1 VTADGVVYLRFGGG
15 CHGCGMADVTLKQGI
30 EKTLLTRVPG
40 VTAVR
45 DCDRPLRPARRPT
58 FPETPRNALRRARP

>member
-1 VTADGVVYLRFGGG
+1 MTGDGVVVLRFGGG

-30 EKTLLTRVPG
+30 EKTLLGKVPG

-45 DCDRPLRPARRPT
+45 DATDHDTGQAPYM
-58 FPETPRNALRRARP
+58 PRDAA